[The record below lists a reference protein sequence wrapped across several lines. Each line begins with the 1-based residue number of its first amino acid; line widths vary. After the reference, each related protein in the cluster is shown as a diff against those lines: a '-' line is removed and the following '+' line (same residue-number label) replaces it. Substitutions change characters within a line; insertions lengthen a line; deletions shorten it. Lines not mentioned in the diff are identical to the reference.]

1 MNESSYDIAF
11 KLIAN
16 AGDSKSE
23 SLMAIEAAREFNFEE
38 ANSHLEIATEKL
50 SEAHKIQSSL
60 IQNEARGNKVDVN
73 IILVHAQDHLSGA
86 ILMKDQADEFIKLYE
101 IINKL
106 IKGEV

>member
-11 KLIAN
+11 ELIAN

-38 ANSHLEIATEKL
+38 ANSYLEIATEKL

>member
-11 KLIAN
+11 ELIAN

-38 ANSHLEIATEKL
+38 ANNHLDIASEKL
-50 SEAHKIQSSL
+50 SIAHKVQSNL

-86 ILMKDQADEFIKLYE
+86 ILMKDQAEEFIKLYE

-106 IKGEV
+106 INK

>member
-11 KLIAN
+11 ELIAN

-50 SEAHKIQSSL
+50 SEAHKIQ
-60 IQNEARGNKVDVN
+60 
-73 IILVHAQDHLSGA
+73 
-86 ILMKDQADEFIKLYE
+86 
-101 IINKL
+101 
-106 IKGEV
+106 